1 MNQTKAAILSGPQAS
16 WRPSLYGVMTSQSLV
31 FVLTLY
37 DFCGRDVVPG
47 TGMLGGGYLG
57 SWDVGSTCST
67 SRQRANRTI
76 MSFETDQTEGGE
88 GGKYGDMSQS
98 LLTSIHQYQPGNCI
112 GK

>member
-1 MNQTKAAILSGPQAS
+1 MNQTQAAILSDPQAS
-16 WRPSLYGVMTSQSLV
+16 WRHSLYGVMTSLCVDSVV
-31 FVLTLY
+31 FCCRV
-37 DFCGRDVVPG
+37 VVPG
-47 TGMLGGGYLG
+47 AGMLGGRYLG